1 MKKLIFFVV
10 WNFSLLVS
18 QSLRINSTN
27 VYVHKRNLMNCDDI
41 NMLKRKLSI
50 FRINV
55 RNWEIDLVSKGVSAM
70 ADASHKLF
78 KFADRNVTSDQ
89 SQCNIISPQQMCAQ
103 KTVRRTFTNHFPSAM
118 IEKQCTCD
126 KCHSIGH
133 PNSFLNN
140 QEFACQPIFERE
152 AVLVKENALHC
163 IWTEYL
169 RLKVV
174 GCQCIIRR
182 KIKQF

>member
-1 MKKLIFFVV
+1 MKKLLFFLVL
-10 WNFSLLVS
+10 NLSLMVCQTLS
-18 QSLRINSTN
+18 
-27 VYVHKRNLMNCDDI
+27 KRNQLNCDDM

-55 RNWEIDLVSKGVSAM
+55 RNWEIDLVSKGVSDLTGGANQR
-70 ADASHKLF
+70 LF
-78 KFADRNVTSDQ
+78 KFVDRNVTSDE
-89 SQCNIISPQQMCAQ
+89 SQCNVMSPQHMCAQ
-103 KTVRRTFTNHFPSAM
+103 KTVRRTFPNHFPSAM

-133 PNSFLNN
+133 QSPFLNS
-140 QEFACQPIFERE
+140 EFACQPIFERE
-152 AVLVKENALHC
+152 AVLVKENARQC
-163 IWTEYL
+163 MWTEYL

-182 KIKQF
+182 NVKQF